1 MNFVNNNEY
10 KFPPLSENETKFLFE
25 WNENELTFKNFIN
38 IFRVK
43 FFELTNP
50 EDDSQISFLDR
61 IEKFNFTKFN
71 DNVLENPLAEMI
83 LFNVSYGEFKKQN
96 NNTEAKRMAKS
107 MYKCYIRF
115 IKYLGVF
122 DKDRDETP

>member
-10 KFPPLSENETKFLFE
+10 TLPPLSENEKNFLFE

-50 EDDSQISFLDR
+50 EDDSKISFLDR

-71 DNVLENPLAEMI
+71 DKVLENPLAEMI
-83 LFNVSYGEFKKQN
+83 LFNISYGEFKKQN
-96 NNTEAKRMAKS
+96 NNTEAKRMARN
-107 MYKCYIRF
+107 MHNCYIRF
-115 IKYLGVF
+115 IKYLGF
-122 DKDRDETP
+122 YDEDRNETP